1 MKNRRSQLLIEPHF
15 QTRLI
20 LRLGGWVLLSTLVTA
35 LVTFGA
41 LTWAD
46 SKTAGDFFYVVQ
58 ETGTHPEI
66 FTRTEIILPSLLISL
81 AINLTLTFIFSLL
94 YSQRLAGPIHRLIT
108 EMVKIER
115 GDKIKTSFHLRD
127 SDELQDIAT
136 AFDAMLKRLDEK
148 GVLKKK

>member
-1 MKNRRSQLLIEPHF
+1 MKNRRGRLFIEPHF

-20 LRLGGWVLLSTLVTA
+20 LRLGGWVLFSTAVTA

-46 SKTAGDFFYVVQ
+46 MKTAGDFFYVIQ

-66 FTRTEIILPSLLISL
+66 FTRTEIILPSLFISL
-81 AINLTLTFIFSLL
+81 TINLTLTFIFALM

-108 EMVKIER
+108 EMIKIER
-115 GDKIKTSFHLRD
+115 GEKVKTSFHLRD
-127 SDELQDIAT
+127 SDELQDVAT
-136 AFDAMLKRLDEK
+136 AFEAMLKRLEEK
-148 GVLKKK
+148 GALKTK